1 MAAGADLGVANAGY
15 YAIESLRL
23 EKAYRAIGRELT
35 PDYGPVEAACSSP
48 ASWAATSGSSAAS
61 R

>member
-1 MAAGADLGVANAGY
+1 M
-15 YAIESLRL
+15 ESLRL